1 MQRLKYIG
9 YSIVLQ
15 EVPDEITLAF
25 NISGC
30 PYHCDGCHSSYLWD
44 YAGRFVSDDLQDVL
58 KKYSGLITCVC
69 FMGGDQNREDLDEM
83 LRCIKKMNLK
93 TAIYTGND
101 TPDLNWDLL
110 DYVKCGHY
118 DKKLGGLSSRNTNQ
132 KMLRKSADGEW
143 EDITYKFWKEGKTL

>member
-101 TPDLNWDLL
+101 TPDLNWVLL
-110 DYVKCGHY
+110 DYVKYGHY

>member
-1 MQRLKYIG
+1 MQRLKYVG

-30 PYHCDGCHSSYLWD
+30 PYHCDGCHSSYLWN
-44 YAGRFVSDDLQDVL
+44 YTGRFVSDDLRDVL

-69 FMGGDQNREDLDEM
+69 FMGGDQNRKDLDEM
-83 LRCIKKMNLK
+83 LSRIKRMNLK

-101 TPDLNWDLL
+101 TPELNWDLL
-110 DYVKCGHY
+110 DYVKYGHY
-118 DKKLGGLSSRNTNQ
+118 DKTLGGLSSRNTNQ

-143 EDITYKFWKEGKTL
+143 EDITYKFWKEGETL

>member
-9 YSIVLQ
+9 YFIVLQ

-44 YAGRFVSDDLQDVL
+44 YAGRFVSYDLQDVL

-69 FMGGDQNREDLDEM
+69 FMGGDQNRKDLDEM
-83 LRCIKKMNLK
+83 LSCIKKMNLK

-110 DYVKCGHY
+110 DYVKYGHY

>member
-101 TPDLNWDLL
+101 TPDLNLDLL
-110 DYVKCGHY
+110 DYVKYGHY

>member
-1 MQRLKYIG
+1 MQKLKYIG

-101 TPDLNWDLL
+101 TPDLNLDLL
-110 DYVKCGHY
+110 DYVKYGHY

>member
-1 MQRLKYIG
+1 MQKLKYIG

-44 YAGRFVSDDLQDVL
+44 YAGRFVSDDLQDIL

-101 TPDLNWDLL
+101 TPDLNLDLL
-110 DYVKCGHY
+110 DYVKYGHY

>member
-44 YAGRFVSDDLQDVL
+44 YAGRFVSDDLQAVL

-110 DYVKCGHY
+110 DYVKYGHY

>member
-1 MQRLKYIG
+1 MQRLKYVG

-44 YAGRFVSDDLQDVL
+44 YAGRFVSDDLQDAL

-69 FMGGDQNREDLDEM
+69 FMGGDQNRKDLDEM
-83 LRCIKKMNLK
+83 LSCIKKMNLK

-110 DYVKCGHY
+110 DYVKYGHY
-118 DKKLGGLSSRNTNQ
+118 DKTLGGLSSQNTNQ
-132 KMLRKSADGEW
+132 KMLRKNMNGEW

>member
-93 TAIYTGND
+93 TAIYPGND

-110 DYVKCGHY
+110 DYVKYGHY